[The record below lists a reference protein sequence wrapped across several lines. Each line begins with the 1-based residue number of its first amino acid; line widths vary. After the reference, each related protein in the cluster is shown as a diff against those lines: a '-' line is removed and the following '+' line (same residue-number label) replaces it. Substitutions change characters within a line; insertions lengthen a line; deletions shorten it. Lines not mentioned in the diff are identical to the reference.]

1 MKRLTKLCAMV
12 LAFALLIPI
21 QVFASVERNS
31 STEIVYMDDG
41 SYYVI
46 TIEESPTRTTYSK
59 TSAKHYTY
67 YSSENVAQWK
77 VTLTGT
83 YTYNGATSSCT
94 AASASA
100 TVYKSSWSVA
110 SKSATHSGNQATG
123 NYVIKLALL
132 LGQSTNVPVTL
143 TMSCDKNGNLT

>member
-1 MKRLTKLCAMV
+1 MKRFTRICALV
-12 LAFALLIPI
+12 LVSVLLIPI
-21 QVFASVERNS
+21 QVFATVERNS

-46 TIEESPTRTTYSK
+46 VIEESRTRATYSK
-59 TSAKHYTY
+59 TGSKHYTY

-83 YTYNGATSSCT
+83 YTYNGSTSSCT

-100 TVYKSSWSVA
+100 TIYKSTWSVA
-110 SKSATHSGNQATG
+110 SKSATRSGSTATG
-123 NYVIKLALL
+123 NFVIKLSLL

-143 TMSCDKNGNLT
+143 TLACDKNGNLT